1 MTADRARP
9 RPRIG
14 AAARWYSAASGA
26 APMPSRSL
34 ALLFALSLSACAA
47 HEGPPTADE
56 PPPPRAAITA
66 AIASVQLIRNCD
78 DPASEAPAQAP
89 AAPLTQAAA
98 QAIPPAQ
105 PLSGAALRM
114 PGDSVGWSQ
123 PCTQSTMQLA
133 LPNTGDR
140 DGKIHIESV
149 RLLDAVTK
157 RELGDLVSRKPHQWN
172 PQGSYQPWDER
183 VPAKATIHA
192 AYRLADPDWSQVQRT
207 LGADVDL
214 FSRSYLLEVRLS
226 VDGADQTV
234 RSAEFVRQ
242 PEHIIAT

>member
-1 MTADRARP
+1 
-9 RPRIG
+9 
-14 AAARWYSAASGA
+14 
-26 APMPSRSL
+26 MPSRSL
-34 ALLFALSLSACAA
+34 TLLFALSLSACAA

-56 PPPPRAAITA
+56 PPPPRAAIAA

-78 DPASEAPAQAP
+78 DPAGEAVAQAP
-89 AAPLTQAAA
+89 AAPTTQPAPAAM
-98 QAIPPAQ
+98 PPAQ
-105 PLSGAALRM
+105 PRPDSAITAPGGSSSGAALRM

-140 DGKIHIESV
+140 DGKLHIESV

-157 RELGDLVSRKPHQWN
+157 RELGDLASRKPHQWN

-183 VPAKATIHA
+183 VPAKTTIHA
-192 AYRLADPDWSQVQRT
+192 AYRLADPDWAQVQRT

-226 VDGADQTV
+226 VDGAVQTV

-242 PEHIIAT
+242 PEHIIVT